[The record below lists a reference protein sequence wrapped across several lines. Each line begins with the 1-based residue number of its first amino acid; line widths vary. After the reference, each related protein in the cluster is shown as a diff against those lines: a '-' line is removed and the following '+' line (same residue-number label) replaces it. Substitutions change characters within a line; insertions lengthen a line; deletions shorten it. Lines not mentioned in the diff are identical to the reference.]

1 MRFSVLTTALFAAGT
16 LASPINKRDVVTDV
30 VVDDVVVTD
39 VVMTTVTEGQ
49 APPSPVADPVVN
61 VDTTTT
67 TAPAVIQQAQQP
79 ASSSTAPSS
88 VVVQNN
94 VAAPPVQSV
103 APGPVPSALPSVAPS
118 AAPSSAQAPS
128 SSAAPQPSSSPS
140 GGLPTSFVKD
150 LDTEGLVYQ
159 QLALLHHNI
168 HRANHSASDLVW
180 NSTLADYAKT
190 TANTCV
196 WDENV

>member
-1 MRFSVLTTALFAAGT
+1 MRFSTLTTAMFAAGT

-49 APPSPVADPVVN
+49 SPSPVANPVVN
-61 VDTTTT
+61 VVTTT
-67 TAPAVIQQAQQP
+67 TAAPAVVQQPQQA
-79 ASSSTAPSS
+79 ASSSPAPNP
-88 VVVQNN
+88 VVVQK
-94 VAAPPVQSV
+94 VAAPPVQPV
-103 APGPVPSALPSVAPS
+103 AAAPVPSALPSVVSS
-118 AAPSSAQAPS
+118 AAPSSTQAPS
-128 SSAAPQPSSSPS
+128 SSAAPKPSSSPS

-150 LDTEGLVYQ
+150 LDTEGPVYQ

-190 TANTCV
+190 TAKTCV
-196 WDENV
+196 WGHSL